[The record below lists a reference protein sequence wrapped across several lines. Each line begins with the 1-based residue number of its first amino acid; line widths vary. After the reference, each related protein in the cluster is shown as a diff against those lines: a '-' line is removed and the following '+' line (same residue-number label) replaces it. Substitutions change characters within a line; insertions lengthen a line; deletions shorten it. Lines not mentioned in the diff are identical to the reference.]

1 MNRILFP
8 WFPSELTSEF
18 LRFYNHESAKVAR
31 VSLILGGIVYVG
43 FYIWDR
49 VIDIEHLLETLII
62 RLGIALMILA
72 ILLGPRNVF
81 ERHLQ
86 KFVSVA
92 IVTAGLAHVAIL
104 SIVKDGFVLGM
115 PGVILVLMYNFG
127 IFSTSV
133 PTFGDRWYHCDGS
146 T

>member
-1 MNRILFP
+1 MNRILFR

-49 VIDIEHLLETLII
+49 VIDIEHSLETLII

-72 ILLGPRNVF
+72 ILLLPRNVF
-81 ERHLQ
+81 VRHLQ
-86 KFVSVA
+86 EFVSA
-92 IVTAGLAHVAIL
+92 PIVTAGLAHVAIL
-104 SIVKDGFVLGM
+104 SIVKDGIGPKSASNAFTLS
-115 PGVILVLMYNFG
+115 
-127 IFSTSV
+127 STFAV
-133 PTFGDRWYHCDGS
+133 TCAPALQQTQNIKMR
-146 T
+146 